1 MDLPISLD
9 KLDDFLQ
16 YIFGKMI
23 VRAIKSA
30 DEYRQH
36 CNRNSI
42 TDIDMICS
50 LRVECRLLVQ
60 TLDISKE
67 IENYKK
73 KKEYLKRCNERIED
87 NTQSMNKESED
98 NDINENKEE
107 DSEYFDSDLS
117 DYMEEDDS
125 DSDEEE
131 IEEDKFTF
139 SKCECVN
146 CRKINSIYASWDNWN
161 PSKEIEKI
169 LKKAVDNSA
178 YSEMVDL
185 PNYR

>member
-9 KLDDFLQ
+9 MLDDFLQ
-16 YIFGKMI
+16 YIFVNMI
-23 VRAIKSA
+23 VRAMKSA

-73 KKEYLKRCNERIED
+73 KKN
-87 NTQSMNKESED
+87 
-98 NDINENKEE
+98 
-107 DSEYFDSDLS
+107 
-117 DYMEEDDS
+117 
-125 DSDEEE
+125 
-131 IEEDKFTF
+131 
-139 SKCECVN
+139 
-146 CRKINSIYASWDNWN
+146 
-161 PSKEIEKI
+161 I
-169 LKKAVDNSA
+169 LKDMK
-178 YSEMVDL
+178 E
-185 PNYR
+185 